1 MPSLVYYQCNMTHD
15 SAHHSPDALDLP
27 VLAQMLQTPGLVPAP
42 VTVPVSV
49 TPAPGVHTGPVTTG
63 EVAPATLAP
72 ALGLVTP
79 VTAVT
84 TSVTQPR
91 LVNTLEAILI
101 VSIDIVSNE
110 IVIKSIVLYV
120 LCILYLTR
128 YLRDTVTLDWV
139 SVGPVERLAGVD
151 AAYLVSPVIAV
162 RHSVT
167 SEAELDAEAVIAAEL
182 VSLAHRGTVSLVILA
197 VLDPVTPGAG
207 SS

>member
-1 MPSLVYYQCNMTHD
+1 
-15 SAHHSPDALDLP
+15 
-27 VLAQMLQTPGLVPAP
+27 MLQAPRLVPAP

-49 TPAPGVHTGPVTTG
+49 TPAPGVHTGAVTTG
-63 EVAPATLAP
+63 EVAPATLTP

-91 LVNTLEAILI
+91 LVHTLEAILI
-101 VSIDIVSNE
+101 VSIDIVLNE
-110 IVIKSIVLYV
+110 IVIKSIDIVIYV